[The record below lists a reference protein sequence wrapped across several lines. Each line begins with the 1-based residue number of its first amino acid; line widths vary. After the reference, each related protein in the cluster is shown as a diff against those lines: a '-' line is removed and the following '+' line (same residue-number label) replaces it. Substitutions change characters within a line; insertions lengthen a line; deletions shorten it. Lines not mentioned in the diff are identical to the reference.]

1 MENYIKNCL
10 YGEILITLENYYKL
24 DNISESKQIKNE
36 EIKET
41 EDSKELPLSRIFS
54 YNYKSFRSVVFIK
67 ECLHF
72 FLIIKLEEQNI
83 SNNNKNKSP
92 KKYSSL
98 NIKEL
103 NTFIENNCSI
113 NIQYS
118 KTYEEKETS
127 DSYTESVTY
136 SSKDNKEDITF
147 TFEENSDLK
156 YVNNGI
162 LVRKE
167 ILEDKNIIIYEY
179 YSKIKIKD
187 NNNNSYDNNKIIM
200 NVSMTTNNYNLYH
213 SLDVND
219 VHIFNYLNINYDDNN
234 FNSGKKYTLLNINK
248 RLLIKNPLNII
259 NIKQIGRGNDKYLF
273 LIKLENITHTINF
286 VDKSLNNSV
295 FIKKEKISKDEILY
309 NEYPIIIS
317 DVFINGDKTVIED
330 IIFINFLKYEQ
341 ERKINEKYKINSK
354 KLKFNLVNSNFPIII
369 KPAEVYNLIIN
380 LEKKYDYLMINDY
393 SSLNKKNSKI
403 QQLANLSLTTPI
415 CLSIMSKKPINN
427 LIWAFP
433 LNWKDEVNNKLNIY
447 YKIET
452 GENNEEKEI
461 KLFNF
466 FKIYFYISK
475 PHKERVNYELRFKNS
490 YEEYNLP
497 KNILEKGNKT
507 QIGDGLPDIFP
518 EKKSIEINMQ
528 ENEFTKIVEMRYLP
542 VRTEYMELPPFE
554 IYDSQYNKI
563 YFVFFTNKIY
573 VNE

>member
-1 MENYIKNCL
+1 MYI
-10 YGEILITLENYYKL
+10 
-24 DNISESKQIKNE
+24 
-36 EIKET
+36 
-41 EDSKELPLSRIFS
+41 F
-54 YNYKSFRSVVFIK
+54 
-67 ECLHF
+67 
-72 FLIIKLEEQNI
+72 
-83 SNNNKNKSP
+83 
-92 KKYSSL
+92 
-98 NIKEL
+98 
-103 NTFIENNCSI
+103 
-113 NIQYS
+113 
-118 KTYEEKETS
+118 
-127 DSYTESVTY
+127 
-136 SSKDNKEDITF
+136 
-147 TFEENSDLK
+147 
-156 YVNNGI
+156 
-162 LVRKE
+162 
-167 ILEDKNIIIYEY
+167 
-179 YSKIKIKD
+179 
-187 NNNNSYDNNKIIM
+187 
-200 NVSMTTNNYNLYH
+200 
-213 SLDVND
+213 
-219 VHIFNYLNINYDDNN
+219 
-234 FNSGKKYTLLNINK
+234 
-248 RLLIKNPLNII
+248 LIKNPLNII

-286 VDKSLNNSV
+286 IDKSLNNSL
-295 FIKKEKISKDEILY
+295 FIQKVKIGKDEILY

-317 DVFINGDKTVIED
+317 DVFINGDKTTIED

-466 FKIYFYISK
+466 FKIYFYVSK

-518 EKKSIEINMQ
+518 EKKSIEINMK

>member
-1 MENYIKNCL
+1 M
-10 YGEILITLENYYKL
+10 
-24 DNISESKQIKNE
+24 
-36 EIKET
+36 
-41 EDSKELPLSRIFS
+41 
-54 YNYKSFRSVVFIK
+54 
-67 ECLHF
+67 
-72 FLIIKLEEQNI
+72 
-83 SNNNKNKSP
+83 
-92 KKYSSL
+92 
-98 NIKEL
+98 
-103 NTFIENNCSI
+103 
-113 NIQYS
+113 
-118 KTYEEKETS
+118 
-127 DSYTESVTY
+127 
-136 SSKDNKEDITF
+136 
-147 TFEENSDLK
+147 
-156 YVNNGI
+156 
-162 LVRKE
+162 
-167 ILEDKNIIIYEY
+167 
-179 YSKIKIKD
+179 
-187 NNNNSYDNNKIIM
+187 
-200 NVSMTTNNYNLYH
+200 
-213 SLDVND
+213 
-219 VHIFNYLNINYDDNN
+219 
-234 FNSGKKYTLLNINK
+234 
-248 RLLIKNPLNII
+248 
-259 NIKQIGRGNDKYLF
+259 
-273 LIKLENITHTINF
+273 
-286 VDKSLNNSV
+286 
-295 FIKKEKISKDEILY
+295 
-309 NEYPIIIS
+309 
-317 DVFINGDKTVIED
+317 
-330 IIFINFLKYEQ
+330 
-341 ERKINEKYKINSK
+341 
-354 KLKFNLVNSNFPIII
+354 NSNFPIII

-393 SSLNKKNSKI
+393 SSLNKKSSKI